1 MPTARTR
8 EFSTIY
14 FCCAAAA
21 GAVLLPLAAMP
32 ATAQSASIADPAA
45 HCSASFKDMKDR
57 VACLEQAIAGLLHDD
72 RCRAVD
78 LSQLMDTPSEMA
90 REKPVNEDE
99 PAEDYAVPTG
109 LGAERVELPRE
120 IQKRED
126 KKKKEAETLNAYVE
140 KLVRTSRGTYIFY
153 LDNGQV
159 WRQKE
164 SDSVRNILSTK
175 RNYDATISTG
185 VLSGY
190 RLKLKGVP
198 RQMLVDR
205 VE

>member
-1 MPTARTR
+1 
-8 EFSTIY
+8 
-14 FCCAAAA
+14 
-21 GAVLLPLAAMP
+21 
-32 ATAQSASIADPAA
+32 
-45 HCSASFKDMKDR
+45 MKDR

-78 LSQLMDTPSEMA
+78 LSQLMDAPPEMA
-90 REKPVNEDE
+90 REEPVNEDE